1 MTTRSIYSQPTPTSR
16 LLYLCLILSGL
27 SGAIGVMSLALS
39 AHSDSIGLLRSAAHM
54 LLFHAPV
61 FLAIGILAQIRRVPL
76 LPVAL
81 LVLAAGVFLFS
92 GDLMARVFWD
102 HRLFPMSAPT
112 GGMLTILGWILLA
125 FSAVRVRPKE

>member
-1 MTTRSIYSQPTPTSR
+1 MTTRSIYPQPKPTSR
-16 LLYLCLILSGL
+16 LLYLGLILSGL

-39 AHSDSIGLLRSAAHM
+39 EHSEFMGLLRTAAHM

-61 FLAIGILAQIRRVPL
+61 FLAIGILAQVRRVPV

-81 LVLAAGVFLFS
+81 ILMTAGVFLFS

-102 HRLFPMSAPT
+102 QRLFPMSAPT
-112 GGMLTILGWILLA
+112 GGMLTIIGWLILA